1 MESIIVTKIR
11 QRRPYVYAWLGLSE
25 ILENLEIEKAKGNDE
40 IMNPRADYVAAFRQ
54 VEMQLGMKQTIPK
67 RIR

>member
-1 MESIIVTKIR
+1 
-11 QRRPYVYAWLGLSE
+11 VYAWLGLSE